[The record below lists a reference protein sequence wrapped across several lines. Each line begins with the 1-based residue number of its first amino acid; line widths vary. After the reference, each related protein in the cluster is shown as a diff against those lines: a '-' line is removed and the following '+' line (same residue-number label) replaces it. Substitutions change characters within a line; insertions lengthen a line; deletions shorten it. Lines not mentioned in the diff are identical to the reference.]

1 MEAACETS
9 FKHEKFRSI
18 GYTCC
23 RIKYML
29 FILLAPIVDFLEG
42 LEVKEQK
49 IVKIRNLSTFSV

>member
-1 MEAACETS
+1 VETS
-9 FKHEKFRSI
+9 LKHEKFRSI

-29 FILLAPIVDFLEG
+29 FILLAPIVDFLG
-42 LEVKEQK
+42 FQLPEVKEQK